1 MKYVERVI
9 QPGEAVQYA
18 STIHWIVYLPSI
30 LLFVLG
36 FVGLA
41 ILGDNGAIPAGLLPV
56 PFALSLVG
64 VGFLGGLL
72 TFLPAWAK
80 RRTTELAVTNR
91 RVIYKRGFVRRHTIE
106 MNMDKVE
113 SVDVD
118 QSFWGRI
125 LNYGT
130 IVVHGTGG
138 SLEPLP
144 KIDSPIE
151 FRNKVTAH

>member
-1 MKYVERVI
+1 
-9 QPGEAVQYA
+9 
-18 STIHWIVYLPSI
+18 
-30 LLFVLG
+30 LLSF
-36 FVGLA
+36 
-41 ILGDNGAIPAGLLPV
+41 IPAWV
-56 PFALSLVG
+56 
-64 VGFLGGLL
+64 
-72 TFLPAWAK
+72 K

-125 LNYGT
+125 FNYGT

-138 SLEPLP
+138 SLEPLVRR
-144 KIDSPIE
+144 KIEIE
-151 FRNKVTAH
+151 SVTQLSGKRDAAHPARASRPQCRSGDPALSEPMRKGPAGLLSDAGAIG

>member
-1 MKYVERVI
+1 MKYVERVL

-18 STIHWIVYLPSI
+18 STIHWIVYLHCI
-30 LLFVLG
+30 LFFMLG
-36 FVGLA
+36 VAGLA
-41 ILGDNGAIPAGLLPV
+41 LLGQSGTNSIPH
-56 PFALSLVG
+56 PFAVILVG
-64 VGFLGGLL
+64 VGLLGGLL
-72 TFLPAWAK
+72 TFIPAWAK

-144 KIDSPIE
+144 RIDSPIE

>member
-1 MKYVERVI
+1 ML
-9 QPGEAVQYA
+9 
-18 STIHWIVYLPSI
+18 S
-30 LLFVLG
+30 F
-36 FVGLA
+36 
-41 ILGDNGAIPAGLLPV
+41 IPAWV
-56 PFALSLVG
+56 
-64 VGFLGGLL
+64 
-72 TFLPAWAK
+72 K

-125 LNYGT
+125 FNYGT

-138 SLEPLP
+138 SLEPLVRS
-144 KIDSPIE
+144 KIEIESVTQLSGKRDAALPAPASPRQCHSDGSALLGRERKGLAGLLSDAGAIG
-151 FRNKVTAH
+151 